1 MENRKT
7 TRDIEIQG
15 RTFQINKMDAMTAMY
30 TAMSVAT
37 KGLGIMAPLM
47 RNMAPSI
54 ANKIAPG
61 LQLMSKG
68 EFFMLQQ
75 DLLSVCSEV
84 LPSGAVPVFNETG
97 KIALVDFET
106 NAQLVLL
113 LTVNSLIW
121 NLADFF
127 DENLLKELK
136 NSLAG
141 ISLFEQKTST

>member
-7 TRDIEIQG
+7 TRDVEIQG
-15 RTFQINKMDAMTAMY
+15 RTFQIKKMDAMTAIY
-30 TAMSVAT
+30 TAMFVTT

-47 RNMAPSI
+47 RTMAPSI
-54 ANKIAPG
+54 ANNIAPG

-84 LPSGAVPVFNETG
+84 LPSGSVPVFGETG
-97 KIALVDFET
+97 KIALTDFET

-127 DENLLKELK
+127 DESLLKELK
-136 NSLAG
+136 SSLAG